1 MGTTTPIPNRM
12 SLDIPADAMQAI
24 QAAQQVMAEQLDPH
38 LVKLTPEQRQALLKM
53 GPRTSDFVARA
64 MSYVR
69 AMPEYLPGFVD
80 IDEFQKDLDAV
91 VTLGELQ
98 HQVGATSDM
107 IDDSLMLAGSEAYA
121 AALSIYDALKSA
133 ARRGSPQAQAAVA
146 DLAERLGPRGPRK
159 AASSTP
165 AAPMPTPVT
174 TPTAPAV

>member
-1 MGTTTPIPNRM
+1 MGTTSPIPDRM
-12 SLDIPADAMQAI
+12 SLALPAEDMQAVL
-24 QAAQQVMAEQLDPH
+24 AAHQVVAEKLDQH
-38 LVKLTPEQRQALLKM
+38 LVKLTPDQRQALPKM

-80 IDEFQKDLDAV
+80 IDAFQRDLDAI

-98 HQVGATSDM
+98 HQIGATSAK

-133 ARRGSPQAQAAVA
+133 ARRGSPQAQAAAA
-146 DLAERLGPRGPRK
+146 DLAGRLGPRGPGKGSPR
-159 AASSTP
+159 APEAPSP
-165 AAPMPTPVT
+165 APVT
-174 TPTAPAV
+174 TPIAPAV